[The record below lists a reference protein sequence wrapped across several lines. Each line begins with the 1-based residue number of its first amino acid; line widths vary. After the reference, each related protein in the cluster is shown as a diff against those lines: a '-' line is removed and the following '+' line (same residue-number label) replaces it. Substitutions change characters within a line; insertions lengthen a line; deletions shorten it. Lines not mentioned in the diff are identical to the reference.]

1 MDDEDSYNL
10 FPDSPP
16 EDFQSSF
23 NEFDYQDA
31 FVFDNN
37 DLNTSES
44 NSKEQHSAQ
53 DQLSSQQ
60 LPVSLQESQIQPPQ
74 PPQPPQQPQQIVD
87 PSVGHLSGI
96 PCGAFNKM
104 GDRFLTQDQLKEYLQ
119 FLISGDKKIRFKKE
133 KLFYLFDIFVM
144 MFGWVQLKRKEKR
157 NKELVFKRLFENKN
171 VVVESIER
179 FPSIIDQVLLYEG
192 KVTK

>member
-1 MDDEDSYNL
+1 MDDDDFYYL

-23 NEFDYQDA
+23 NEYDYQDA
-31 FVFDNN
+31 FVFDTN
-37 DLNTSES
+37 DLDTREL
-44 NSKEQHSAQ
+44 NSKEQHSEQ

-60 LPVSLQESQIQPPQ
+60 LTLPLQEP
-74 PPQPPQQPQQIVD
+74 QPQQLQQPPRQLQKIVD

-104 GDRFLTQDQLKEYLQ
+104 GDRFHTQDQLKEYLQ

-144 MFGWVQLKRKEKR
+144 MFGWVPLNRKEKR
-157 NKELVFKRLFENKN
+157 NKKLVFKRLFENKN
-171 VVVESIER
+171 VVVECIER